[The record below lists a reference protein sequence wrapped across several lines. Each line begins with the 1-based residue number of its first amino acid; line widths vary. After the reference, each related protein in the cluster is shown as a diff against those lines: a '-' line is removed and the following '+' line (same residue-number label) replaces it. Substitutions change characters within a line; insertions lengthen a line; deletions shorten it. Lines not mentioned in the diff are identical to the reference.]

1 MSRSGLTPI
10 RLLALVVVAAVAA
23 PSLALA
29 ATAAEF
35 LNAPVWYAQYDVTFT
50 SNYQGTNQTQV
61 GPVSFT
67 SSLVVVYSG
76 LDKLNLRSQG
86 PGAIGMQS
94 LTAGVGKNP
103 SAADAQAMT
112 TKMMA
117 MMDNTANWMFGGA
130 TADNPNATDA
140 EIAASGIPMGTCRVD
155 YTRIDTGT
163 GLADGAGGVYDSKT
177 TRTMKGSGPVQI
189 GGMGVVTFEMS
200 TADNSYALI
209 LPFVCNAQGAGT
221 KMVTVYFVQSKGQPG
236 EETRTENDTAFD
248 LFPAGLEM
256 DNPPAN
262 SPQGGVLLRGT
273 FDPATGKIAG
283 QQSFPAHFNDLS
295 GTTGP
300 GTLTFKYSL
309 TMTPPA
315 KK

>member
-1 MSRSGLTPI
+1 MSRFGFAPI
-10 RLLALVVVAAVAA
+10 RLLALVLAATAVA
-23 PSLALA
+23 PTVTVA

-140 EIAASGIPMGTCRVD
+140 EIVASGIPMGTCRVD

-163 GLADGAGGVYDSKT
+163 GLDDGAGSVYDSKT

-221 KMVTVYFVQSKGQPG
+221 KTVTVYFVQSKGQPG

-248 LFPAGLEM
+248 QNPTGVAL
-256 DNPPAN
+256 DNPPKG
-262 SPQGGVLLRGT
+262 SPEGGVLLRGT
-273 FDPATGKIAG
+273 FDPATGKIVG
-283 QQSFPAHFNDLS
+283 EQSFPAHFDDLS
-295 GTTGP
+295 ATTGP
-300 GTLTFKYSL
+300 GTLKFKYTL
-309 TMTPPA
+309 TTTPPA